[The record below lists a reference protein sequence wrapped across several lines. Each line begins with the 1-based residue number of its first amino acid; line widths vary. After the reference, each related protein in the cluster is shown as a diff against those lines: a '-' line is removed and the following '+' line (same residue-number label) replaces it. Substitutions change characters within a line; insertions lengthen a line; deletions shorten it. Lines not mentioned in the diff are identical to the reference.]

1 MKRVR
6 ERTPGIGEAFLEVLF
21 TYAEKCEPAAE
32 DEINAYNVTITEE
45 MTRED
50 VEKTILELVQKL

>member
-1 MKRVR
+1 MKRVT
-6 ERTPGIGEAFLEVLF
+6 ERTPGIGETFLEILYN
-21 TYAEKCEPAAE
+21 YAEKCVPAAE

-50 VEKTILELVQKL
+50 VEKTVLEIIQKL